1 MKIARCTP
9 LLNKYGNSNGTKN
22 IARRK
27 NLGDFITV
35 FFPLKKIWRFFW
47 EIWRFFGKFFKKV
60 PLTTLLLGTFLFFF
74 LVAKLQI
81 FARKNKNKKSLLL
94 RHAKPNI
101 EI

>member
-1 MKIARCTP
+1 MKIARRTP

-60 PLTTLLLGTFLFFF
+60 PLTTLLLGTFFLFFF
-74 LVAKLQI
+74 CSKIANLRQKKFKKKNHSYLDMQNQI
-81 FARKNKNKKSLLL
+81 
-94 RHAKPNI
+94 
-101 EI
+101 